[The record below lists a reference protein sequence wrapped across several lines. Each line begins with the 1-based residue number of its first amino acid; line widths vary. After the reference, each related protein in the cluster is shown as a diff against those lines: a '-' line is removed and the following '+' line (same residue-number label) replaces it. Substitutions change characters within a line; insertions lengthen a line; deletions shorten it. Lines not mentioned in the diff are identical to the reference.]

1 MIAVLEPAA
10 VTRFA
15 ALANLPAELRGRR
28 QFVAWNLEAVEGRSK
43 PTKVPYTVGRK
54 ASTTS
59 PADWLTFEDACAL
72 ADGQHLSGVG
82 YVFAADGPPT
92 TGLDFDGMD
101 WVTVKPLV
109 RDLLPAYV
117 EVSQSGHGVHLICP
131 GALPPGARR
140 KGSIEAYDR
149 GRFFALT
156 GQLPDGV
163 PPVSSLEDRTASLAA
178 FHAQH
183 LGGSPATTAAP
194 ANPDALTPED
204 EALILT
210 IRAGSHGREFLRLF
224 DAGEHHPNKASEADF
239 DLAALLCAVTAD
251 EDQVVR
257 IMAASALL
265 RDKWSDRRG
274 PITWLR
280 HTVRAVRLRVGP
292 VIDAARSATDA
303 GPLWVP
309 AAELAANPTL
319 LQLPESLSPWLVW
332 RGDLSL
338 LVGREKR
345 GKSTLAA
352 SDATAALR
360 QGGRVLWVSAE
371 EGPNRIVSRFLT
383 LQAPLERLTLLRR
396 WPQSWA
402 EVEAAVTA
410 CQPDAVYVDSLS
422 SFLTAVDGEVPQT
435 SEGEL
440 WQAKVLRFK
449 RWTTLAPDHP
459 CGVTVLVHATKADG
473 AYRGSTGI
481 GAAPDTIIT
490 LRDVSQ
496 DPNARQLETVGRW
509 GFPSKL
515 VRFQD
520 EAAGYVDGGGGTAE
534 PAARL
539 TAERQKVL
547 GALVS
552 GMTWGDWLAVYQG
565 NRNGFSTAVRWLKAH
580 GRIIQRED
588 RTYHLAPPDPEF

>member
-1 MIAVLEPAA
+1 MTAVLDPA
-10 VTRFA
+10 VETRFA
-15 ALANLPAELRGRR
+15 ALANLPAELRSRR
-28 QFVAWNLEAVEGRSK
+28 QFVAWNLEPVEGRPK

-59 PADWLTFEDACAL
+59 PADWLTFEEACAL
-72 ADGQHLSGVG
+72 ADAQHLSGVG

-92 TGLDFDGMD
+92 TGLDFDGLD
-101 WVTVKPLV
+101 WATVEPLV

-117 EVSQSGHGVHLICP
+117 EVSQSGHGVHVICP

-163 PPVSSLEDRTASLAA
+163 TPVLSLEDRTASLAA

-183 LGGSPATTAAP
+183 LGGSPATTATT
-194 ANPDALTPED
+194 NPQGPTPED

-210 IRAGSHGREFLRLF
+210 LRAGSHGREFFRLF
-224 DAGEHHPNKASEADF
+224 DHGDHHPNKASEADF
-239 DLAALLCAVTAD
+239 DLAKLLCCVTPD

-265 RDKWSDRRG
+265 RDKWQERRG
-274 PITWLR
+274 PITLLR
-280 HTVRAVRLRVGP
+280 HTVRAARLRVGP
-292 VIDAARSATDA
+292 VIEEAQSAKDA

-309 AAELAANPTL
+309 AAELAADPTL
-319 LQLPESLSPWLVW
+319 VQLPESLSPWLLW

-352 SDATAALR
+352 SDAAAALR
-360 QGGRVLWVSAE
+360 QGRRVLWVSAE
-371 EGPNRIVSRFLT
+371 EGANRIVSRFLT
-383 LQAPLERLTLLRR
+383 LQAPLEGLTLLRR
-396 WPQSWA
+396 WPQAWA
-402 EVEAAVTA
+402 EVEAAITA

-509 GFPSKL
+509 GFPSKTL
-515 VRFQD
+515 RFQD
-520 EAAGYVDGGGGTAE
+520 DASGYVDAEGGATTV
-534 PAARL
+534 PAPKL
-539 TAERQKVL
+539 SAERQKVL
-547 GALVS
+547 SALAS
-552 GMTWGDWLAVYQG
+552 GMTWGEWLAAYG
-565 NRNGFSTAVRWLKAH
+565 GHRNTFATVLRWLKTH
-580 GRIIQRED
+580 GRIVQRGKG
-588 RTYHLAPPDPEF
+588 TYDLAPPDPEF